1 MSGSKSDGGSQPYVL
16 TTSAGPHALR
26 EIEAALQDSWAGNPH
41 VPEDVRM
48 KVGIAVGEV
57 AANIVEHAAGANPV
71 QIHMEVRILT
81 NEVWVE
87 FVDDGDPAHVDLNA
101 VSMPGEL
108 SERGRGLA
116 LAQAVLARLMY
127 RRDLRNHWTLVSQQF

>member
-1 MSGSKSDGGSQPYVL
+1 MNRSESHVL
-16 TTSAGPHALR
+16 TTSAGPNALE
-26 EIEAALQDSWAGNPH
+26 EIEAALEKVWADNPH

-57 AANIVEHAAGANPV
+57 AANIVEHAAGTNPV
-71 QIHMEVRILT
+71 QIHMEVRILA

-87 FVDDGDPAHVDLNA
+87 FIDDGDPAHVDLNA

-116 LAQAVLARLMY
+116 LAQAVLAQLTY
-127 RRDLRNHWTLVSQQF
+127 RRDLRNHWTLVSQQFGTGSI